1 MSALANKY
9 RPKTINDICGQ
20 PYVVE
25 YLRNA
30 INSDSLHH
38 AYLFCGPSGVGKTT
52 AARIFAASVN
62 AEGGMK
68 IDINPHGNSIENSI
82 LDGKCVDVK
91 EIDAASNRSID
102 DIRNLRV
109 EIKYA
114 PFQCRKRFVIVDE
127 AHGLTGAAAEAML
140 KTLEEPPGSTIFV
153 LCTTEPEKL
162 KDTIFGRCITLHFMP
177 ISNEVIV
184 ERLVEICEKESIKAE
199 ASALS
204 NIARASTGCMR
215 LAIQLLEKC
224 STTCNGENLDDEV
237 VSNCCGIVSEGY
249 YEDVLNFIL
258 NKDATEALLMANRAI
273 TSGISPFD
281 FISGIVS
288 VVRNIL
294 LVRTCKNTSKMSN
307 ISMSSLSKAK
317 NLASSCETQL
327 VLEFIDSL
335 KTAHES
341 LNSGMNPNLAVESL
355 IVRMIISA
363 HRMKNGK
370 QEKEKQE
377 VAVKN

>member
-9 RPKTINDICGQ
+9 RPRSLSDMYGQ

-30 INSDSLHH
+30 ISSNAIHH

-62 AEGGMK
+62 AANGPTISISESKDTIEEK
-68 IDINPHGNSIENSI
+68 ILN
-82 LDGKCVDVK
+82 GKCVDVK

-114 PFQCRKRFVIVDE
+114 PFECRKRFVIVDE

-140 KTLEEPPGSTIFV
+140 KTLEEPPSSTVFV

-162 KDTIFGRCITLHFMP
+162 KDTIFGRCITLHFMS
-177 ISNEVIV
+177 ISNELISK
-184 ERLVEICEKESIKAE
+184 RLREICEIE
-199 ASALS
+199 AFDADDSALN
-204 NIARASTGCMR
+204 NIARASSGCMR

-224 STTCNGENLDDEV
+224 ATTANGSTIDESIV
-237 VSNCCGIVSEGY
+237 AGCCGIVSDGF
-249 YEDVLNFIL
+249 YEDVMQFIL
-258 NKDATEALLMANRAI
+258 DKDATSAMLKANQAI
-273 TSGISPFD
+273 SSGVSPFD
-281 FISGIVS
+281 FVSGIVS

-294 LVRTCKNTSKMSN
+294 IVRTCKNTSKMSN
-307 ISMSSLSKAK
+307 VCALSLSRAK

-327 VLEFIDSL
+327 VLDFIDSL
-335 KTAHES
+335 KNAHES
-341 LNSGMNPNLAVESL
+341 INAGMNPHLALDSL

-363 HRMKNGK
+363 HRVKNGK
-370 QEKEKQE
+370 QEKNQQE
-377 VAVKN
+377 VSASK

>member
-9 RPKTINDICGQ
+9 RPKSIGDICGQ

-30 INSDSLHH
+30 ILSDSLHH

-62 AEGGMK
+62 ADGGMNV
-68 IDINPHGNSIENSI
+68 DINPLDGSLEKTI

-140 KTLEEPPGSTIFV
+140 KTLEEPPGSTIFI

-162 KDTIFGRCITLHFMP
+162 KDTIFGRCITMHFMP
-177 ISNEVIV
+177 ISNDIISD
-184 ERLVEICEKESIKAE
+184 RLLEICNSEGIEAE
-199 ASALS
+199 NSAIG
-204 NIARASTGCMR
+204 NIARASSGCMR

-224 STTCNGENLDDEV
+224 STTVGDNKITEETV
-237 VSNCCGIVSEGY
+237 VQCCGVISEGF
-249 YEDVLNFIL
+249 YEDVLKSIL
-258 NKDATEALLMANRAI
+258 DKDATESLLKANKVI
-273 TSGISPFD
+273 TSGVSPFD
-281 FISGIVS
+281 FIAGIVN

-294 LVRTCKNTSKMSN
+294 LVRTCKNMTKMSN
-307 ISMSSLSKAK
+307 ISLASISRAK
-317 NLASSCETQL
+317 TLASSCETQL
-327 VLEFIDSL
+327 VLEFIESL
-335 KTAHES
+335 KNAHES
-341 LNSGMNPNLAVESL
+341 LNAGMNPNLAVESL

-370 QEKEKQE
+370 QEKTQQE
-377 VAVKN
+377 IGSSG

>member
-1 MSALANKY
+1 VSALANKY
-9 RPKTINDICGQ
+9 RPKNLADMVGQ
-20 PYVVE
+20 TYVVE

-30 INSDSLHH
+30 ITSGSLHH

-62 AEGGMK
+62 ADGGSRVDIGYSEGSLEQK
-68 IDINPHGNSIENSI
+68 I

-109 EIKYA
+109 EIKYS
-114 PFQCRKRFVIVDE
+114 PFECRKRFIIVDE

-140 KTLEEPPGSTIFV
+140 KTLEEPPGSNIFI

-177 ISNEVIV
+177 VANEMIAS
-184 ERLVEICEKESIKAE
+184 RLSEICVNENFAAE
-199 ASALS
+199 DGAIT
-204 NIARASTGCMR
+204 NIARASSGCMR

-224 STTCNGENLDDEV
+224 ATTSNGSVITESV
-237 VSNCCGIVSEGY
+237 VSNCCGIVSDGY
-249 YEDVLNFIL
+249 YEELMKFIL
-258 NKDATEALLMANRAI
+258 DKDATSALLKVNQAV
-273 TSGISPFD
+273 TSGMSPFD
-281 FISGIVS
+281 IISGLVS

-294 LVRTCKNTSKMSN
+294 LIRTCKNINKISN
-307 ISMSSLSKAK
+307 VSSMAVVRAK
-317 NLASSCETQL
+317 PLAATCETQL
-327 VLEFIDSL
+327 VLDFIDSL
-335 KTAHES
+335 KNAHES
-341 LNSGMNPNLAVESL
+341 LSAGMNPHLALDSL
-355 IVRMIISA
+355 VVRMIISV

-370 QEKEKQE
+370 QEKSNQE
-377 VAVKN
+377 TANST

>member
-1 MSALANKY
+1 VSALANKY
-9 RPKTINDICGQ
+9 RPQSLSDVYGQ

-30 INSDSLHH
+30 ISTNAVHH

-62 AEGGMK
+62 ASDGPTV
-68 IDINPHGNSIENSI
+68 DISHSNGSIEDKI
-82 LDGKCVDVK
+82 LNGKCVDVK

-114 PFQCRKRFVIVDE
+114 PFECRKRFVIVDE

-140 KTLEEPPGSTIFV
+140 KTLEEPPSSTVFV

-162 KDTIFGRCITLHFMP
+162 KDTIFGRCITLHFMS
-177 ISNEVIV
+177 ISNELISQ
-184 ERLVEICEKESIKAE
+184 RLKEICQLESFDAE
-199 ASALS
+199 DSAIN
-204 NIARASTGCMR
+204 NISRASSGCMR

-224 STTCNGENLDDEV
+224 ATTANGSTIDESV
-237 VSNCCGIVSEGY
+237 VTNCCGIVSDGF
-249 YEDVLNFIL
+249 YEDVMKYIL
-258 NKDATEALLMANRAI
+258 DKDATNAMIKANQAI
-273 TSGISPFD
+273 ASGISPFD
-281 FISGIVS
+281 FISGIVT

-294 LVRTCKNTSKMSN
+294 LIRTCKNISKMSN
-307 ISMSSLSKAK
+307 VCALSLSRAK
-317 NLASSCETQL
+317 GLASSCETQL
-327 VLEFIDSL
+327 VLDFIDSL
-335 KTAHES
+335 KNAHES
-341 LNSGMNPNLAVESL
+341 INAGMNPHLALDSL

-363 HRMKNGK
+363 HRVKNGK
-370 QEKEKQE
+370 QEKNLQE
-377 VAVKN
+377 ASASK

>member
-9 RPKTINDICGQ
+9 RPRSLSDIIGQ
-20 PYVVE
+20 TYVVE
-25 YLRNA
+25 YIKNA
-30 INSDSLHH
+30 ISSNSLHH

-62 AEGGMK
+62 AKGG
-68 IDINPHGNSIENSI
+68 PSLSIENSIDSIESKI

-114 PFQCRKRFVIVDE
+114 PFECRKRFVIVDE

-140 KTLEEPPGSTIFV
+140 KTLEEPPSSTVFI

-162 KDTIFGRCITLHFMP
+162 KDTIFGRCITLHFMS
-177 ISNEVIV
+177 ISPEIIS
-184 ERLVEICEKESIKAE
+184 ERLESICEKEGFSHTDAAI
-199 ASALS
+199 S
-204 NIARASTGCMR
+204 NIARASSGCMR

-224 STTCNGENLDDEV
+224 ATTANGDTIDESI
-237 VSNCCGIVSEGY
+237 VSSCCGIVSDGF
-249 YEDVLNFIL
+249 YEDMVKLIL
-258 NKDATEALLMANRAI
+258 DKDATGAMLKSNTAVA
-273 TSGISPFD
+273 SGISPYD
-281 FISGIVS
+281 FISGIVT

-294 LVRTCKNTSKMSN
+294 LIRTCKSANKMSN
-307 ISMSSLSKAK
+307 VCSLSLSRAK
-317 NLASSCETQL
+317 GLASLCETQL

-335 KTAHES
+335 KNAHES
-341 LNSGMNPNLAVESL
+341 LNAGMNPHLALDSL

-363 HRMKNGK
+363 HRIKNGK
-370 QEKEKQE
+370 QEKDKQE
-377 VAVKN
+377 IVSSK

>member
-9 RPKTINDICGQ
+9 RPKAINDISGQ

-30 INSDSLHH
+30 ISSDALHH

-62 AEGGMK
+62 ADGGMK
-68 IDINPHGNSIENSI
+68 IDINPIEGTLEKTI

-102 DIRNLRV
+102 DIRTLRV

-177 ISNEVIV
+177 ISNEVIS
-184 ERLVEICEKESIKAE
+184 ERLIEICNNEGFKFDNNAIH
-199 ASALS
+199 
-204 NIARASTGCMR
+204 NISRASSGCMR

-224 STTCNGENLDDEV
+224 ATTCNGERITQEAV
-237 VSNCCGIVSEGY
+237 TQSCGIISDGF
-249 YEDVLNFIL
+249 YEDVLQSIL
-258 NKDATEALLMANRAI
+258 DKNATDALLKANKAI
-273 TSGISPFD
+273 TSGVSSFD
-281 FISGIVS
+281 FIAGIVS

-294 LVRTCKNTSKMSN
+294 LVRTCKNLSSMSN
-307 ISMSSLSKAK
+307 ISIASLSKAK
-317 NLASSCETQL
+317 TLASSCETQL
-327 VLEFIDSL
+327 VLDFIDSL
-335 KTAHES
+335 KNAHES
-341 LNSGMNPNLAVESL
+341 LNAGMNPSLAVESL

-370 QEKEKQE
+370 QEKNQQE
-377 VAVKN
+377 VTAKA

>member
-30 INSDSLHH
+30 ITSDSLHH

-62 AEGGMK
+62 SEGGMK
-68 IDINPHGNSIENSI
+68 IDINPSGSNIENSI
-82 LDGKCVDVK
+82 LEGKCVDVK

-177 ISNEVIV
+177 ISNEVIA
-184 ERLVEICEKESIKAE
+184 ERLLEICEKEDIKAE
-199 ASALS
+199 KSALS
-204 NIARASTGCMR
+204 NIARASSGCMR

-224 STTCNGENLDDEV
+224 ATTCNGSTLDDGV
-237 VSNCCGIVSEGY
+237 VSGCCGIVSEGY
-249 YEDVLNFIL
+249 YEDVLSSIL
-258 NKDATEALLMANRAI
+258 NKDATEALLMANKAI
-273 TSGISPFD
+273 VSGISPFD

-307 ISMSSLSKAK
+307 VSMPSLSKAK
-317 NLASSCETQL
+317 SLASSCETQL

-341 LNSGMNPNLAVESL
+341 LNAGMNPNLAVESL